1 MPAMHHV
8 VSTRELEK
16 HYGPLRALGG
26 VSLDVE
32 RASVFGLLGQNGAG
46 KTTLIKILL
55 GMLAPTSGSAHLLG
69 RPVGSVAAR
78 RDVG

>member
-1 MPAMHHV
+1 MPTMHHV

-32 RASVFGLLGQNGAG
+32 PATVFGLLGQNGAG

-55 GMLAPTSGSAHLLG
+55 GITARLADAGGPSS
-69 RPVGSVAAR
+69 
-78 RDVG
+78 